1 MINISIKAQSWSIDV
16 ILGVLV
22 FMAAFF
28 VFYAVLNTDQG
39 AKVGDLKRDASVI
52 VKEISSGDSLLSIV
66 DGNEINVSK
75 VNDLKNLSYGELK
88 RRLRIENDFCLYF
101 EDDKGYIVIINN
113 SYKGVGASSI
123 NLSGTPCSQ
132 K

>member
-28 VFYAVLNTDQG
+28 VFYAVLNTNQG

-52 VKEISSGDSLLSIV
+52 VKEISSGDSLLSII

-75 VNDLKNLSYGELK
+75 VNDLKNLSYEELK

>member
-1 MINISIKAQSWSIDV
+1 MAKLNSKAQSWSIDV

-28 VFYAVLNTDQG
+28 VFYTMLNTNQG
-39 AKVGDLKRDASVI
+39 AKVGDLKQEAAIV
-52 VKEISSGDSLLSIV
+52 VKEVSSGDSLLGIV
-66 DGNEINVSK
+66 NGNEINVSK
-75 VNDLKNLSYGELK
+75 VNDLKNLSYEELK

-113 SYKGVGASSI
+113 SYKGVGASNI

>member
-1 MINISIKAQSWSIDV
+1 MITISIKAQSWSIDV

-28 VFYAVLNTDQG
+28 VFYAMLNTNQG
-39 AKVGDLKRDASVI
+39 AKVGDLKQDASIV
-52 VKEISSGDSLLSIV
+52 VKEVSSGDSLLGIV
-66 DGNEINVSK
+66 NGNEINISK
-75 VNDLKNLSYGELK
+75 VNDLKNLSYEELK